1 MAMQTIPFEQYQQ
14 LPPDKRSRPLT
25 DAEYARLSPEQ
36 LAAAGLAEP
45 SEGAPANFSGVVLP
59 NPEHIQPRLD
69 TDPIPATR
77 LPHGVTFEKG
87 NYNGGAKLDV
97 SNPLPS
103 DVIPAAGQTIAANM
117 TGTPQHGP
125 WEKYAATKTTETPAA
140 AAPSGPWT
148 KYAAPKAAAPAA
160 AKTAAKSATPDKFA
174 QDLATTEAWAE
185 GHPIA
190 GPIARGLVS
199 AGQAAANAITKTPG
213 QVYHAI
219 ADPTK
224 IEEAGLTPEQR
235 LAYRMGGK
243 QAIEAGEDY
252 AAGKVTPKG
261 AASVLPEAIGTGV
274 GTVAGGAVYGKGGEI
289 AGDVIAP
296 AVKAIAENPKAIAT
310 APIRL
315 AARSAETALNQKL
328 VPLKKI
334 ANLGTPADVA
344 DTLEVKVPGRD
355 LGLKIPKAKGAIE
368 ELDATA
374 ENKPFAGEKAPKPA
388 KILDATGENRIPF
401 AGGIDEAAPAA
412 EPVNPALISPARTL
426 PGQISPEVISP
437 ARIPGAAP
445 IPARSGLMLSG
456 EVAPAAA
463 GPIPG
468 SAGSMASSITEVPRP
483 AISFPPEQIIPR
495 MQRIAQRI
503 PREEPVSGIEGEE
516 EAATPSGRPLV
527 IAGKEVNPN
536 LDLTDALTQSIPKA
550 PEAVPENVS
559 AMRSPAEL
567 TKRWGVDEKSLASG
581 REQTRG
587 MNAGETEESIA
598 KLAER
603 YKKGEKVDPVVE
615 YRDADNNITEV
626 DGRARA
632 IAAQRAG
639 VERIPVIVRRAR
651 ATP

>member
-1 MAMQTIPFEQYQQ
+1 MATQTIPFEQYQQ

-87 NYNGGAKLDV
+87 NYTGGAKIDV

-117 TGTPQHGP
+117 SGTPQHGP
-125 WEKYAATKTTETPAA
+125 WEKYATTKTTEAPAA

-160 AKTAAKSATPDKFA
+160 KPAPKTAPPDKFA

-252 AAGKVTPKG
+252 ASGKVTPKG
-261 AASVLPEAIGTGV
+261 AASVLPEALGTGV

-388 KILDATGENRIPF
+388 KILDATGENKPF
-401 AGGIDEAAPAA
+401 AGGIDEAAPAP

-456 EVAPAAA
+456 EVAPATA

-468 SAGSMASSITEVPRP
+468 SAGSMASSITEAPRP

-495 MQRIAQRI
+495 MQRIARSI
-503 PREEPVSGIEGEE
+503 ESEPAPKA
-516 EAATPSGRPLV
+516 EAADEG
-527 IAGKEVNPN
+527 
-536 LDLTDALTQSIPKA
+536 DLTDQLKESLRQVNAAKGRTAAA